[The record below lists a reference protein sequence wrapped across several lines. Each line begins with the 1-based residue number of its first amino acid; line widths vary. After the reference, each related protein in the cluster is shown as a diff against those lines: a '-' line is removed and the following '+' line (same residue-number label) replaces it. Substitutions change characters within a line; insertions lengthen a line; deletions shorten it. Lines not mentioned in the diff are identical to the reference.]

1 MNRSLPLLALLVG
14 LLSFHAAV
22 AEAQSAARRPVRR
35 GDVTGL
41 ELQLEGAL
49 VAPRGGKLRW
59 LMNVYEV
66 VGLQD
71 LRPAAGARIRV
82 LTSLTPEE
90 AAAAPTTDR
99 NGRALAE
106 FDIPEDAPAS
116 FRAVIEIS
124 APVGVQR
131 RFELSVRTTPARAL
145 SLHATATPVEGA
157 VFALGRL
164 TDSGG
169 QQGLADVE
177 LELTFHDSRGPVG
190 EPVRVRTDGAGLF
203 THRFDVPE
211 GVSGQVRVAARSL
224 EPTGSETPR
233 VSAQATSVV
242 QGPQSTALLVAV
254 SPAQVVVAPQTAV
267 PVDIVVRRPDGRPVP
282 DAVLQV
288 SRVPRPR
295 EAPPVVTDAR
305 GRARVVW
312 RAPSQDEGHSDTA
325 ISVTAA
331 RTGLGSGQGRAT
343 VRVTRERWAGRVT
356 IDGGGLSA
364 ELGGRI
370 YAQVTS
376 IDGQRVG
383 AGVGVRVTGPR
394 LPQAGLAAE
403 TDADGV
409 ATFEVELG
417 RQAAAGADRCGG
429 DAATAM
435 TVRIGEGRVRTIEL
449 CAPVD
454 PDAAARVRVA
464 SPLVTAGQPVHVEV
478 VRARAAARL
487 PVALTFLDVHGSELR
502 AISSQVLSARQSRVE
517 VTLPAGVSGR
527 VLVRARPLAGRAQQE
542 VRGGEALL
550 FVSAGP
556 RSGVTASFDGAE
568 RSARVELVG
577 PAGPR
582 SVRALALPVDAAL
595 ALSRQ
600 LRGASPFGDARRPMH
615 EVGDALAAAMLAP
628 HVPVDLG
635 ASSLLRGRELVPVPA
650 PTNPAQLGLLRDPWR
665 ARDRFVGG
673 RLALLFRAIEE
684 HVEQQ
689 VPTSMDTVAIE
700 QRGRFRFNSQL
711 MASLAAGGLGSEGAT
726 GLGGEPLTI
735 EQLARLDRGFTY
747 DNVAKRITRER
758 LFRLLLAL
766 RQFVRSNDLD
776 LPWARRGEPSG
787 WLRQILGHHVAGAGR
802 VNARDLVDGW
812 GRPFELR
819 PVRGRARFDR
829 VQPIAGYEVV
839 SPGPDGRVGNGD
851 DLVDP
856 TARVLPSG
864 GLYAEAVGEDALVAR
879 LTGVEL
885 GRATVQMAAS
895 IFGVGFP
902 SIRAPN
908 QGSRQHLTSFGTL
921 PAVIETDRW
930 ALALRRP
937 AHPGVG
943 VHASPGV
950 VRGATSLA
958 MPVDE
963 EARTWGVVVE
973 SYTPA
978 GFHDVVV
985 AIDRAGAPLLTD
997 GVLPWRLRVD
1007 EALAVELS
1015 LTNVIERDLALSVNV
1030 EAEGVEVEVPRRI
1043 ELPSG
1048 EARTLPVQLVASQPG
1063 RGSLTLRLTDAEG
1076 RLVRRVRRA
1085 VVVDRGLHPYRRRGA
1100 GLVLGEAWELEL
1112 EVPDDAQDISGRLVV
1127 LAPNAL
1133 TADADLAD
1141 VRQTDPGLIAW
1152 ADALSGHGMAPA
1164 LRSELLRSQQ
1174 PNGTVAGPM
1183 PALSTACAL
1192 IALAAE
1198 VDDAEAA
1205 AAAQRASRVVTGLG
1219 PFPDRDGQAGRLRMK
1234 AAVLAA
1240 LAVSGV
1246 SDVADPS
1253 ECSSDPLGAQLAL
1266 TLPELRRALR
1276 DVPGEPSLLAR
1287 AAGALLLVDPDD
1299 GHGRAMLARAL
1310 RRTRERGDDLIVVPS
1325 EDRTGPLEAAT
1336 ATLALAIAAHQIG
1349 DGETAAR
1356 LLRGALHDTP
1366 LIMRAGGE
1374 ATFWLL
1380 AAGAYGAL
1388 GVTPPST
1395 IEVSVDGT
1403 DHSLALEGGVGVLP
1417 LALGAGDDVDIE
1429 IETEEGV
1436 AVLARAEV
1444 VFGRPFEA
1452 RRDGPLGLS
1461 MQGDVGHLGG
1471 IAALEL
1477 TVSAAAGVDDPILD
1491 IQLPA
1496 GVQADEQLLAGL
1508 RSSSVV
1514 RLAEARSP
1522 GFVRLT
1528 LAPLAAE
1535 SRTAVSLPLPWRASG
1550 RVRGLAV
1557 VAYPGDR
1564 PHAMTVLP
1572 SRVLDVTPEPTE

>member
-1 MNRSLPLLALLVG
+1 MNRSYSMVALLLAAL
-14 LLSFHAAV
+14 LLSGSV
-22 AEAQSAARRPVRR
+22 TEAQSAARRPVRR

-71 LRPAAGARIRV
+71 LRPSAGARIRV

-90 AAAAPTTDR
+90 AAAAPTTDQ
-99 NGRALAE
+99 NGRAIAE

-131 RFELSVRTTPARAL
+131 RFELSVRTTPARVL
-145 SLHATATPVEGA
+145 TLHSTSTPSEGA
-157 VFALGRL
+157 VFTLGRL
-164 TDSGG
+164 ADSDGER
-169 QQGLADVE
+169 GLADVE
-177 LELTFHDSRGPVG
+177 LELTFLDPRGPVG
-190 EPVRVRTDGAGLF
+190 EPVRLRTDAAGLF

-211 GVSGQVRVAARSL
+211 GVAGRVRVQAHTL
-224 EPTGSETPR
+224 EPTGSDTPR
-233 VSAQATSVV
+233 VSAEAVSAILLA
-242 QGPQSTALLVAV
+242 QSAALLVAV
-254 SPAQVVVAPQTAV
+254 SPAEVIVGPQTSV
-267 PVDIVVRRPDGRPVP
+267 PVDILVRRPDGRPVP
-282 DAVLQV
+282 GAVLQV
-288 SRVPRPR
+288 PRVPHPR
-295 EAPPVVTDAR
+295 RAPPIVTDAR

-312 RAPSQDEGHSDTA
+312 RAPNQAAGHQDVA
-325 ISVTAA
+325 ITVTAT
-331 RTGLGSGQGRAT
+331 RTGLGSGQGVAQ
-343 VRVTRERWAGRVT
+343 VRVTSERWAGQVT
-356 IDGGGLSA
+356 LDGGGLSA
-364 ELGGRI
+364 ELGGRL
-370 YAQVTS
+370 YVQATG

-383 AGVGVRVTGPR
+383 AGVPVTLSGPR
-394 LPQAGLAAE
+394 LPQALNGT

-409 ATFEVELG
+409 AVFEIELG
-417 RQAAAGADRCGG
+417 AQVAAGADRCGG
-429 DAATAM
+429 EAATAM
-435 TVRIGEGRVRTIEL
+435 TVELGRERPRTIEL

-464 SPLVTAGQPVHVEV
+464 SPLVASGEPIRVEV
-478 VRARAAARL
+478 LRSHAAARL
-487 PVALTFLDVHGSELR
+487 PVALTLLDVRGGTLR
-502 AISSQVLSARQSRVE
+502 AVSSQVLGARESAAE
-517 VTLPAGVSGR
+517 IALPSGVSGR
-527 VLVRARPLAGRAQQE
+527 VIVRARPLVGRAQQE
-542 VRGGEALL
+542 VRGGEAL
-550 FVSAGP
+550 VYVTPGA
-556 RSGVTASFDGAE
+556 RSGVSATFDGDG
-568 RSARVELVG
+568 RSAQVELVG

-582 SVRALALPVDAAL
+582 SVRALALPLDSAL
-595 ALSRQ
+595 AFAQQ
-600 LRGASPFGDARRPMH
+600 LRGGSPFGDARRPMH
-615 EVGDALAAAMLAP
+615 QVGDALAAAMLAP

-684 HVEQQ
+684 HVERQ
-689 VPTSMDTVAIE
+689 VPSSIETVAIE
-700 QRGRFRFNSQL
+700 RRGRFRFNSQL
-711 MASLAAGGLGSEGAT
+711 MASLATGALGSEGAT

-735 EQLARLDRGFTY
+735 EQLTGLDRAFTY

-787 WLRQILGHHVAGAGR
+787 WLRQILGHNVQGAGQ

-829 VQPIAGYEVV
+829 VQPIAGFEVV
-839 SPGPDGRVGNGD
+839 SAGPDGRVGNGD
-851 DLVDP
+851 DLADP

-864 GLYAEAVGEDALVAR
+864 GIYAAAVGEDALIAR

-895 IFGVGFP
+895 IFGVSVP

-908 QGSRQHLTSFGTL
+908 RGRQHLTSFGTL
-921 PAVIETDRW
+921 PPVIEANEW

-943 VHASPGV
+943 VLANAGLV
-950 VRGATSLA
+950 EQGATLPLA
-958 MPVDE
+958 VDD

-978 GFHDVVV
+978 GFHDVHV
-985 AIDRAGAPLLTD
+985 AIDRAGAPLLAD
-997 GVLPWRLRVD
+997 GELPYRLRVG
-1007 EALAVELS
+1007 ETLGLELS
-1015 LTNVIERDLALSVNV
+1015 LTNVVDRDLTVNVNV
-1030 EAEGVEVEVPRRI
+1030 EAEGVAVEAPNTLV
-1043 ELPSG
+1043 LPAG
-1048 EARTLPVQLVASQPG
+1048 EARALPIELIASQPG
-1063 RGSLTLRLTDAEG
+1063 RGVLSIEIMEGGEVLR
-1076 RLVRRVRRA
+1076 RIRSA
-1085 VVVDRGLHPYRRRGA
+1085 VLIDRGLHPYRRRGA
-1100 GLVLGEAWELEL
+1100 GLVLGEPWELEL
-1112 EVPDDAQDISGRLVV
+1112 EVPDDAEDVSGRVVV

-1141 VRQTDPGLIAW
+1141 VRETDPGLIAW
-1152 ADALSGHGMAPA
+1152 ADALAGHAMSPA

-1174 PNGTVAGPM
+1174 PDGMVNGPL

-1192 IALAAE
+1192 IALSAE
-1198 VDDAEAA
+1198 VDDAQAA

-1219 PFPDRDGQAGRLRMK
+1219 PFPDTDGQAGRLRMK

-1246 SDVADPS
+1246 TDVADVGERS
-1253 ECSSDPLGAQLAL
+1253 QDPLGAQLAL

-1287 AAGALLLVDPDD
+1287 AAGALLLVDPED
-1299 GHGRAMLARAL
+1299 GHGRAMLARVM
-1310 RRTRERGDDLIVVPS
+1310 RRTRERGDDLLVVPS
-1325 EDRTGPLEAAT
+1325 EGRAGPVETAT

-1349 DGETAAR
+1349 DAEAAAR
-1356 LLRGALHDTP
+1356 LLRGALHDMP
-1366 LIMRAGGE
+1366 LIMRSGGE

-1380 AAGAYGAL
+1380 AAGAYGVL
-1388 GVTPPST
+1388 GVTPPSQVV
-1395 IEVSVDGT
+1395 VSVDGD
-1403 DHSLALEGGVGVLP
+1403 DHILALDNGVGVLP
-1417 LALGAGDDVDIE
+1417 LELSAGDDVDVE
-1429 IETEEGV
+1429 VTTEEGM
-1436 AVLARAEV
+1436 AVLARVEV

-1461 MQGDVGHLGG
+1461 IQGDVGNVGG
-1471 IAALEL
+1471 VAALEL
-1477 TVSAAAGVDDPILD
+1477 TVSASRQIERPVLD

-1496 GVQADEQLLAGL
+1496 GVRADERLLQGL

-1514 RLAEARSP
+1514 LGAEARSP
-1522 GFVRLT
+1522 GFVRLR

-1535 SRTAVSLPLPWRASG
+1535 SRTAVGLPLPWRARG
-1550 RVRGLAV
+1550 QVRGLAV

-1572 SRVLDVTPEPTE
+1572 PRLLDVRAEATE